1 MSESNNNH
9 NPHREFITP
18 DNAVMLFYRSSGRD
32 HDRRYLHYKPAMTS
46 AA

>member
-18 DNAVMLFYRSSGRD
+18 DNAVMLFID
-32 HDRRYLHYKPAMTS
+32 HQAAIMTGAICTTS
-46 AA
+46 RL